1 MKQSMI
7 YGIAGILALTSGAA
21 LAQDSVSR
29 NQDAAHAYVGGS
41 YGGFKARGG
50 EFDDDKDFIELSFG
64 GFFNPYVGLEASATY
79 FGEYGGNL
87 AKADAKG
94 YGMAVIGRLPLSD
107 SWGLYAKGGQFF
119 WDAKIKTPVGNRKT
133 DGDDPFYAAGMDFR
147 LAQNLNMIVEYS
159 RYEIDTRIEDLPNVE
174 DTDLDT
180 VKVGVRLR
188 F

>member
-1 MKQSMI
+1 MKQSII
-7 YGIAGILALTSGAA
+7 YGIAGALALTSGAT
-21 LAQDSVSR
+21 LAQNSVSQ
-29 NQDAAHAYVGGS
+29 NDNAAHVYVGGS

-50 EFDDDKDFIELSFG
+50 EFDDDKDFFELSFG

-79 FGEYGGNL
+79 FGEYGNRL
-87 AKADAKG
+87 ATADAEG

-119 WDAKIKTPVGNRKT
+119 WEADIDTPVGSGDT

-159 RYEIDTRIEDLPNVE
+159 RYEIDTRLEELPNVE

-180 VKVGVRLR
+180 VKVGLRLR